1 MANNWFDIDK
11 VGLGKQAEEL
21 GKGRLIGELIQNAL
35 DEAGVFRIDVT
46 LQPVSG
52 RPMVELTVEDDS
64 PEGFRSLSDAYTLFA
79 ESYKRGNPEQRGQFN
94 LGEKLVIACCES
106 ASISTTK
113 GTVTFDAAEG
123 RVEKPRQ
130 KRERGSVFSGRISMT
145 REELV
150 EAEKYLRTLLLP
162 KDVIVTLNAVE
173 LPSRNEIRSFD
184 ATLSTVVADSNG
196 IMRVRDRK
204 TKVTIFDVM
213 DGETAHLYEMGLPI
227 VETGDKWH
235 VSIAQKIPLNRDRNN
250 VTPAYLRSVR
260 TLVLNN
266 MHADLFDED
275 ANQAWVRHAS
285 SDPNCSATAI
295 KKVLDLRFGK
305 QRASFDPNDPESN
318 KAWIAKGGTIVHGSM
333 MNGQEWKNARDAGAI
348 ESAGKLCPTPKPY
361 SDNPDAREVDVI
373 PEEKWTPGM
382 RSTAEYSRFLGAR
395 LLAAD
400 VEVLF
405 VDTANNFLACFAK
418 RPDGNCELHFNVR
431 RLGRKWFD
439 QGPSVKVDELI
450 IHEFGHFYSGDHLSE
465 AYYDALSSL
474 GARLKRL
481 ALEETAEF
489 LRFEKEWR
497 QEWFEVPVGRG

>member
-1 MANNWFDIDK
+1 MTNNWFEIDK
-11 VGLGKQAEEL
+11 NGLGKQAEEL

-52 RPMVELTVEDDS
+52 RPIVEVTVEDDS

-113 GTVTFDAAEG
+113 GTIILDAAEG

-130 KRERGSVFSGRISMT
+130 KRERGSVFSGRIRMT

-150 EAEKYLRTLLLP
+150 EAEKYLQTLLLP
-162 KDVIVTLNAVE
+162 SNVVVTLNGAE
-173 LPSRNEIRSFD
+173 LPVRHPIREFE
-184 ATLSTVVADSNG
+184 ATLSTVAADSHG

-204 TKVTIFDVM
+204 TKVTIFDVF

-235 VSIAQKIPLNRDRNN
+235 VNIAQKIPLNRDRNN

-266 MHADLFDED
+266 MHGDLFDED
-275 ANQAWVRHAS
+275 GNQIWVRHAS
-285 SDPNCSATAI
+285 SDPNCSPEAI

-305 QRASFDPNDPESN
+305 QRASFDPNDAESN

-333 MNGQEWKNARDAGAI
+333 MNAQEWKNAKAAGAI

-361 SDNPDAREVDVI
+361 SDDPDAPAADVI
-373 PEEKWTPGM
+373 PEKDWTPGM
-382 RSTAEYSRFLGAR
+382 KSTAEYTRFLAKR
-395 LLAAD
+395 LLNSD
-400 VEVLF
+400 IRVIF
-405 VDTANNFLACFAK
+405 VDTENNFLACFAK
-418 RPDGNCELHFNVR
+418 QTGNKCQIHFNVR
-431 RLGRKWFD
+431 HLGKHWFER
-439 QGPSVKVDELI
+439 GPSVEVDELI
-450 IHEFGHFYSGDHLSE
+450 IHEFGHFYSRDHLSE

-481 ALEETAEF
+481 AMEETAEF
-489 LRFEKEWR
+489 LRFEREWLL
-497 QEWFEVPVGRG
+497 EWIEVPAR